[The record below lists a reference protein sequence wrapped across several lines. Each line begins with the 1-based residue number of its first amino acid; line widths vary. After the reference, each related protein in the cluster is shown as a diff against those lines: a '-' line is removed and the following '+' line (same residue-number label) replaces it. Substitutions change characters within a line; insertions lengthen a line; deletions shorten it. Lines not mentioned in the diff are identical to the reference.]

1 MAAKVQWDT
10 THDDVIKEYNSTKL
24 LWDEA
29 FENTNPKH
37 SYYRQQIQLRE
48 V

>member
-1 MAAKVQWDT
+1 MFKMAAKVQWDT

-29 FENTNPKH
+29 FENTNPNIH
-37 SYYRQQIQLRE
+37 IIDSRYS
-48 V
+48 